1 MSTSFN
7 GKVVNFSKIRES
19 ISIPNLIQVQK
30 KSYDDFLQ
38 MDLLPEERELKGLE
52 AVFKSV
58 FPFSNFKDTC
68 AIDFVKYSIG
78 DWECKCGTL
87 KGIEFLRHTCP
98 YSDCPS
104 HSLKRKI
111 KITKQEVMQILC
123 PWCGRSSRYEP
134 KPCPECG
141 YPVELQL
148 SYTPEECIERG
159 LSYAAPLR
167 VTFKLITYE
176 AVEKGEKK
184 PKDIKEEE
192 VYFGEIP
199 LMTETGTFVF
209 NGTERVVVSQLHRS
223 PGVFFTRE
231 APHHYVAKISPYR
244 GSWVEFEYEKKGIL
258 FVRIDRRKKML
269 GTIFIR
275 ALGLSSNEEILRRF
289 YVPIKASL
297 KSEGVELFFD
307 KRVLEIEKIREKERA
322 VSGQAQTKKIFASL
336 KWDKQLQEEL
346 EKKGTAE
353 RFVRF
358 SALSEARFI
367 HDVVDLMTGEVL
379 FEANNPVPQ
388 NFSKVLEEHKIKEFE
403 IFFPQWDIATDVI
416 SNTLE
421 KDPFEEQMDAMKD
434 FYKRLRPGE
443 VVTEDVAKQFFKMM
457 FFDERRYDFSK
468 VGRFKFNNKLSTKT
482 DIDKKTLDPE
492 DFYKV
497 VEYLIRLRKDI
508 GTVDD
513 IDNLGNRRVRA
524 VGELLENHFRIGL
537 VRMEKAIKEKMTIQD
552 VEKSMPKDLVNAK
565 PVVAAI
571 KEFFGTS
578 QLSQFMDQTNPLA
591 EITHKRRLSALG
603 PGGLSRERAG
613 FEVRDVHATHYSRI
627 CPIETP
633 EGPNIGLISSLATYA
648 RVNEYGFIE
657 SPYKK
662 VELGRVI
669 NHFRVLASQDSDLK
683 IGEIISQD
691 ELEKV
696 IKNLKK
702 MGKKDPIVE
711 PYVFYLSAPEEENFI
726 IAQANVPLDE
736 KGNIITDQVIAR
748 FKGEFISVNKMKVD
762 YIDVSPK
769 QVVSVAASLIPFLEH
784 DDANRALMGSNMQ
797 RQAVPLLT
805 PEPPI
810 VMTGMEEMVARDSG
824 SVVIC
829 RRSGIVEAVDADR
842 IIVRVEGEDP
852 LTGEIRDF
860 DADIYQL
867 VKFKRS
873 NQNTCLNQKPIVV
886 KGQRV
891 MAGEVIA
898 DGASTAEGVLSQ
910 GRNVL
915 VAFMPF
921 RGYNFE
927 DAIIISEKLVKEEAF
942 TSIHIEEFECEARDT
957 KLGPEQIT
965 SDVPNVGEYALRNLD
980 ESGIIRIGSHVKT
993 DEILVGKV
1001 TPKGETQLTPE
1012 EKLLRAIFGEKA
1024 GDYRDASLRVPPGIE
1039 GVVVGVRIFY
1049 RKGVDKDARAIAI
1062 EEEFQKKLE
1071 RNLRDKELIL
1081 IEERNKKIFSYVK
1094 DLKPLKNI
1102 LNQNK
1107 KVILEKGEPF
1117 TLDAIKKMGKK
1128 NLEDLPISD
1137 MEVKRQVQII
1147 VKRTESKIEVLRK
1160 ELKEKVENLH
1170 KGEELSPGV
1179 IKKVKV
1185 YIAMKRKLSIGDK
1198 MAGRHGNKGVIS
1210 MILPEEDMPFL
1221 PDGTPV
1227 EIVLN
1232 PLGVPSR
1239 MNVGQILE
1247 THLSWA
1253 GKVLG
1258 LRFITPVFEGAK
1270 EQDVKNYLKD
1280 ANLPL
1285 DSKAILYD
1293 GTTGE
1298 PFHNPVTVGYI
1309 YMMKLVHM
1317 VDDKIHA
1324 RSIGPYSLITQQPLG
1339 GKAQFGGQRFG
1350 EMEVWALEAYGAAY
1364 TLQELLTYK
1373 SDDVEG
1379 RTRIYQSIVKGVVP
1393 PDPGIP
1399 ESFNVLVRELRSL
1412 CLNVE
1417 LLKY

>member
-1 MSTSFN
+1 
-7 GKVVNFSKIRES
+7 
-19 ISIPNLIQVQK
+19 
-30 KSYDDFLQ
+30 
-38 MDLLPEERELKGLE
+38 
-52 AVFKSV
+52 
-58 FPFSNFKDTC
+58 
-68 AIDFVKYSIG
+68 
-78 DWECKCGTL
+78 
-87 KGIEFLRHTCP
+87 
-98 YSDCPS
+98 
-104 HSLKRKI
+104 
-111 KITKQEVMQILC
+111 
-123 PWCGRSSRYEP
+123 
-134 KPCPECG
+134 
-141 YPVELQL
+141 
-148 SYTPEECIERG
+148 
-159 LSYAAPLR
+159 
-167 VTFKLITYE
+167 
-176 AVEKGEKK
+176 
-184 PKDIKEEE
+184 
-192 VYFGEIP
+192 
-199 LMTETGTFVF
+199 
-209 NGTERVVVSQLHRS
+209 
-223 PGVFFTRE
+223 
-231 APHHYVAKISPYR
+231 
-244 GSWVEFEYEKKGIL
+244 
-258 FVRIDRRKKML
+258 
-269 GTIFIR
+269 
-275 ALGLSSNEEILRRF
+275 
-289 YVPIKASL
+289 
-297 KSEGVELFFD
+297 
-307 KRVLEIEKIREKERA
+307 
-322 VSGQAQTKKIFASL
+322 
-336 KWDKQLQEEL
+336 
-346 EKKGTAE
+346 
-353 RFVRF
+353 
-358 SALSEARFI
+358 
-367 HDVVDLMTGEVL
+367 
-379 FEANNPVPQ
+379 
-388 NFSKVLEEHKIKEFE
+388 
-403 IFFPQWDIATDVI
+403 
-416 SNTLE
+416 
-421 KDPFEEQMDAMKD
+421 
-434 FYKRLRPGE
+434 
-443 VVTEDVAKQFFKMM
+443 
-457 FFDERRYDFSK
+457 
-468 VGRFKFNNKLSTKT
+468 
-482 DIDKKTLDPE
+482 
-492 DFYKV
+492 
-497 VEYLIRLRKDI
+497 
-508 GTVDD
+508 
-513 IDNLGNRRVRA
+513 
-524 VGELLENHFRIGL
+524 
-537 VRMEKAIKEKMTIQD
+537 
-552 VEKSMPKDLVNAK
+552 
-565 PVVAAI
+565 
-571 KEFFGTS
+571 
-578 QLSQFMDQTNPLA
+578 
-591 EITHKRRLSALG
+591 
-603 PGGLSRERAG
+603 
-613 FEVRDVHATHYSRI
+613 
-627 CPIETP
+627 
-633 EGPNIGLISSLATYA
+633 
-648 RVNEYGFIE
+648 
-657 SPYKK
+657 
-662 VELGRVI
+662 
-669 NHFRVLASQDSDLK
+669 
-683 IGEIISQD
+683 
-691 ELEKV
+691 
-696 IKNLKK
+696 
-702 MGKKDPIVE
+702 MGKKVPIVE

-726 IAQANVPLDE
+726 IAQANVPVDE
-736 KGNIITDQVIAR
+736 KGNILTDQVIAR

-797 RQAVPLLT
+797 RQAVPLLA

-810 VMTGMEEMVARDSG
+810 VMTGLEEMVARDSG

-829 RRSGIVEAVDADR
+829 RRSGVVEAVDADR

-927 DAIIISEKLVKEEAF
+927 DAIIISEKLVKEDAF

-1049 RKGVDKDARAIAI
+1049 RKGVDKDERAIAI

-1094 DLKPLKNI
+1094 DLKPQKNI
-1102 LNQNK
+1102 LDQNK
-1107 KVILEKGEPF
+1107 KVILEKGKPF
-1117 TLDAIKKMGKK
+1117 TLEAIKKMGKK

-1137 MEVKRQVQII
+1137 LEVKKQVQII

-1160 ELKEKVENLH
+1160 EVKEKVENLH

-1270 EQDVKNYLKD
+1270 EKDVKKYLED

-1285 DSKAILYD
+1285 DSKTILYD

-1379 RTRIYQSIVKGVVP
+1379 RTRIYQSIVKGIVP